1 MKSRPDLIVPVRD
14 RRSRKRVLTLKTFGY
29 AAIAIVV
36 IFAAV
41 TIQSDLRHSKGDDYG
56 RLFGKQVSGQPD
68 VVPQKVDIVRE
79 APVPDE
85 TSADPLLIAPAARE
99 QYLGVDSSNMPQPQ
113 PVVSSSVMTP
123 SQPLATAAETRPG
136 AVSIVG
142 GPEGVTITK
151 NQAQQR
157 PTLSGGIFRQ

>member
-1 MKSRPDLIVPVRD
+1 MKTRPDLIVPIRD
-14 RRSRKRVLTLKTFGY
+14 RRRRKRVLTLKNFGY

-36 IFAAV
+36 VFAAL
-41 TIQSDLRHSKGDDYG
+41 TIQSDLRHTKGDGYG
-56 RLFGKQVSGQPD
+56 RLLGKQVSGQPD

-79 APVPDE
+79 APIPDQ

-99 QYLGVDSSNMPQPQ
+99 QYLGINSSNMPQPQ

-123 SQPLATAAETRPG
+123 QPVPTAQG
-136 AVSIVG
+136 AVQIVG
-142 GPEGVTITK
+142 GPGGVTITK
-151 NQAQQR
+151 GQPTPR